1 MLILLALALGCST
14 QSAGLLTTRD
24 GGTKAASPTID
35 ADVVPDTVVASIS
48 DAWGATEDTQ
58 SPDAVTWKNSL
69 TFGTSYTGDGGI
81 GPMYDG
87 EGDVLL
93 GQATSFSSREA
104 NRLVFRLE
112 SAADITGR
120 SVVLYVGGDIANI
133 RASAA
138 GPESGHV
145 ILGIVSL
152 EAGASMV
159 IACLTTADRSKA
171 GWNVGMVC
179 IDVSGAYVTVGP

>member
-24 GGTKAASPTID
+24 GGTKATSPAID

-93 GQATSFSSREA
+93 GQATTFSSIQA
-104 NRLVFRLE
+104 ARLVFRLE
-112 SAADITGR
+112 SVADIAGH
-120 SVVLYVGGDIANI
+120 SVVIYGAGDISNI
-133 RASAA
+133 RTSAA
-138 GPESGHV
+138 GPARGHV

-152 EAGASMV
+152 DPGANMV
-159 IACLTTADRSKA
+159 SACLTTADRTKA

-179 IDVSGAYVTVGP
+179 SDVAGAYVTVGP